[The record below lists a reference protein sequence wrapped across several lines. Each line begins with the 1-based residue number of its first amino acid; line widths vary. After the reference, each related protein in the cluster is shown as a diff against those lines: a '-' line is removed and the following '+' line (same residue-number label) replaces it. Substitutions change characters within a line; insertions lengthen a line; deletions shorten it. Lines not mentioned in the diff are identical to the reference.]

1 MNMSEVTTE
10 ANIES
15 PEGAVMSVTSEAMTK
30 VIEVRAEEEE
40 FQIPKNWK
48 VAEL

>member
-1 MNMSEVTTE
+1 VETQKNEDDR
-10 ANIES
+10 
-15 PEGAVMSVTSEAMTK
+15 K
-30 VIEVRAEEEE
+30 EVRAEEEE